1 MKRSTNKIIQE
12 KEEEIET
19 VKRQFERQKQ
29 KELEKLREYISNDQN
44 NLSNYTSEMSNLV
57 EALKSKDNEIRAIQ
71 ENMSEW
77 KKETLNKLA
86 SKFENEL
93 NQELDKRMEIYKFN
107 TNDQQVQLEKLRKQM
122 EQVFKDSNAS
132 QQSAQDG
139 QDNIRMIEYLQSRL
153 NDLRNENLGLRE
165 NLTKS
170 SIAIPSVSMLIIDD
184 NNRRSETSILN
195 SSQPKDLETD
205 LIADFNDDLVQQK
218 IKDLQTLQ
226 MQLSNVNS

>member
-12 KEEEIET
+12 KDEEIET

-165 NLTKS
+165 KLTKS

>member
-165 NLTKS
+165 KLTKS

>member
-1 MKRSTNKIIQE
+1 MNKIVQE
-12 KEEEIET
+12 KDEEIET

-71 ENMSEW
+71 ENMSDW

-86 SKFENEL
+86 SKFEIEL

-132 QQSAQDG
+132 QQSAQD
-139 QDNIRMIEYLQSRL
+139 DNIRMIEYLQSRL

-165 NLTKS
+165 KLTKS

-184 NNRRSETSILN
+184 NNRRNETSILN
-195 SSQPKDLETD
+195 SSEPKDIDGD
-205 LIADFNDDLVQQK
+205 LITDFNDDLVQQK